1 MAEKMGWEA
10 MLIFADGT
18 VECTDGMIPL
28 LRDRGGADGL
38 LK

>member
-1 MAEKMGWEA
+1 MAKQMGWEA
-10 MLIFADGT
+10 MWIFADGT

-28 LRDRGGADGL
+28 LRDRGDADGL